1 MMKIRCIYF
10 TIMIVG
16 LVASCLGQLSYA
28 TEKKPCV
35 LVVRPPEWSS
45 SLADWVRYRSSDY
58 QIVEVDTL
66 GNPFQLRNR
75 LLDLVQQSDAPV
87 EAIVLCGDVLE
98 DLPKSVQSKPSN
110 AQRRI
115 ITPSFQLETTVKL
128 GPMTTP
134 NLATDVLFGDVDD
147 DGCPEISV
155 GRIPVQNGVEL
166 KRVLARSIDY
176 ETSQNFGAWR
186 EDVHVTAG
194 VGGFG
199 FLADTAIETVA
210 RRYLAEGLPDRF
222 RVNMTYASLS
232 SPYCPDPHQLKSTYI
247 NRINQGGL
255 FWVYIG
261 HGWIDR
267 LDQFEFGTHLE
278 CICEPDDIPQFD
290 IKNGPPIAIMLA
302 CYTGAIDATVPCF
315 AKQLVTHPNG
325 PIAVIGGS
333 RITMPYGLSQLAGE
347 LIDEAL
353 VVRNDKYEVK
363 PPTLG
368 RVLVN
373 AKRSIWRDDTVAEEG
388 ATPTDSAR
396 LKTKYKTSVEQMARA
411 LSPEDHSLIAERREH
426 VRLMN
431 LLGDPLLEIRHPESL
446 PIEGPNEVLAGENC
460 VVQLEIPKSGRMN
473 IELRMHRDQL
483 PTDLTPIGSYDG
495 SDTKR
500 GLMQRNYENANDL
513 MLWSQVIDVTPG
525 RIQVEIPVPK
535 DSKGKQIVW
544 ARIEQSDG
552 WHIGTHRFTV
562 KRVRSTAEK

>member
-1 MMKIRCIYF
+1 MVII
-10 TIMIVG
+10 G
-16 LVASCLGQLSYA
+16 LMSVCFGQYA
-28 TEKKPCV
+28 FAVDAKARV
-35 LVVRPPEWSS
+35 LVVRPPEWSTFLS
-45 SLADWVRYRSSDY
+45 DWVRYRSVDY
-58 QIVEVDTL
+58 DVIEVDTF

-75 LLDLVQQSDAPV
+75 LLELVQQSDAPV

-98 DLPKSVQSKPSN
+98 EIPKNTQAKPAN
-110 AQRRI
+110 LQRKV

-128 GPMTTP
+128 GPATTP

-155 GRIPVQNGVEL
+155 GRIPVQNGPEL

-176 ETSQNFGAWR
+176 ETSTNFGPWR
-186 EDVHVTAG
+186 EEVHVTAG

-199 FLADTAIETVA
+199 FLADAAIETVA

-222 RVNMTYASLS
+222 RVNMTYASLT
-232 SPYCPDPHQLKSTYI
+232 SPYCPDPHRLNSTYI

-267 LDQFEFGTHLE
+267 LDQFQYGENIE
-278 CICEPDDIPQFD
+278 CLCDPTDVAKFNIEH
-290 IKNGPPIAIMLA
+290 GPPIAIMLA

-333 RITMPYGLSQLAGE
+333 RVTMPYGLSQLAGE
-347 LIDEAL
+347 MIDEAL
-353 VVRNDKYEVK
+353 VRGRDNGDSR

-373 AKRSIWRDDTVAEEG
+373 AKRSIWQEDTSNEPSVAEG
-388 ATPTDSAR
+388 VPSR
-396 LKTKYKTSVEQMARA
+396 LKTKYKSAVEQMAKA
-411 LSPEDHSLIAERREH
+411 LSPEDHSLVAERREH

-431 LLGDPLLEIRHPESL
+431 LLGDPLLKIRQPESL
-446 PIEGPNEVLAGENC
+446 PVQGPGEVLAGEKC
-460 VVQLEIPKSGRMN
+460 TVRVEIPRSGRMS

-483 PTDLTPIGSYDG
+483 PSDMVSVGSYDG
-495 SDTKR
+495 SAEKR
-500 GLMQRNYENANDL
+500 DRMQQNYEKANNL
-513 MLWSQVIDVTPG
+513 VLWSDVIDVDAGG
-525 RIQVEIPVPK
+525 RSIDVSIPQN
-535 DSKGKQIVW
+535 SKGKQVVW
-544 ARIEQSDG
+544 IRMEHADG
-552 WHIGTHRFTV
+552 WQIGTHRFNV
-562 KRVRSTAEK
+562 KRLRQTSSK